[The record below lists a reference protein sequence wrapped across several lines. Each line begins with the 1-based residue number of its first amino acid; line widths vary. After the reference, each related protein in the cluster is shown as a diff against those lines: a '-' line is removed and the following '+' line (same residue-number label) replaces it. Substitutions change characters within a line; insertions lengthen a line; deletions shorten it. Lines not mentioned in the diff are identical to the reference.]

1 MFDFAKRKI
10 CANQLISM
18 MKGIAA
24 LAPTLLLTL
33 ILTSCMSDDYTDTA
47 AGKSDTYINLNV
59 STPTAQA
66 RANAP
71 AKPAGTSGKLG
82 LEETYPSP
90 NTEEKITSIRVW
102 AFRSGSD
109 RATATPIG
117 FKSETNLSAQ
127 GSHKVSM
134 MITRKNAENLD
145 KIDLYILLNAE
156 SEGVLDGR
164 DCIKMTRAE
173 LENLVIKN
181 QFGITAEGTAQTTV
195 VPQAGLPI
203 SRVIQDLDVTK
214 NIKDNATDAALHS
227 INIPLIRAVSKL
239 HFFFTRRKVS
249 DKDKN
254 TEGVEVTKIEV
265 NENVIPTQS
274 SVFPTA
280 TTDANKET
288 EGLTGNLNFLS
299 YLNQKMTF
307 GSVATKDIGPVS
319 DPTSYIRKHDQTAE
333 AYITQL
339 RGATPECHLSYLRE
353 TGKELTGTIYYKL
366 NKSGAE
372 KKATFSISKA
382 YRNHEMVV
390 YGYFLGN
397 GDKELTLTLNY
408 YVAGWTKKEPT
419 DIVFN

>member
-1 MFDFAKRKI
+1 MLDFAKRQI
-10 CANQLISM
+10 CPNQLTNI

-90 NTEEKITSIRVW
+90 DTEEKITSIRVW

-117 FKSETNLSAQ
+117 FKSETNLSVK
-127 GSHKVSM
+127 GSHNVSM
-134 MITRKNAENLD
+134 MITRKNAENLG

-156 SEGVLDGR
+156 SEGVLDGKN
-164 DCIKMTRAE
+164 CIKMTRAD

-181 QFGITAEGTAQTTV
+181 QFGISAEGTAQTTV

-203 SRVIQDLDVTK
+203 SRVIKELDVTD

-239 HFFFTRRKVS
+239 HFFFTRKKVK

-280 TTDANKET
+280 TTDDNKET
-288 EGLTGNLNFLS
+288 EGLTGDLTSLTYLS
-299 YLNQKMTF
+299 QKMTF

-319 DPTSYIRKHDQTAE
+319 DPTSYIRKPGQTAD

-339 RGATPECHLSYLRE
+339 RGVTTECHLSYLRE
-353 TGKELTGTIYYKL
+353 TDKELTGTIYYKL
-366 NKSGAE
+366 NKSGAV
-372 KKATFSISKA
+372 KQTPFSISKA

-390 YGYFLGN
+390 YGYFLG
-397 GDKELTLTLNY
+397 DEKSTLTLNY
-408 YVAGWTKKEPT
+408 YVADWNEKKAT
-419 DIVFN
+419 DIVFD